1 MGFHVKPMIYKYLQE
16 MRGLAESFDAVVKPP
31 ARCVLRGCR
40 IKYGQP
46 SYGFGDPAHLGGTGS
61 AVMKT
66 FGNLGGTVSPV
77 AFGLSEKYLESW
89 TAPSLIAAILCLLSV
104 VLWMRI
110 DPEQN
115 PFPGAGC
122 QDANQ

>member
-1 MGFHVKPMIYKYLQE
+1 

-40 IKYGQP
+40 IKYGQS

-66 FGNLGGTVSPV
+66 
-77 AFGLSEKYLESW
+77 FGLSEKYLESW